1 MEETVSHE
9 AMSLLGQLRSGPE
22 SVEPYPIYAKLRDLG
37 PLLRMTVGTYL
48 ATDAPT
54 CREVLRRPEWTVPT
68 PQWKDVNRPA
78 WRTHPSLIAAG
89 KTLMQ
94 HNPPMHTLQRGAIGR
109 YFKPGALD
117 ELESVIQEIADRR
130 LAELAEQIAVKRRAD
145 YAALVA
151 HLVPMEVLC
160 RLLGLP
166 DDVDALVQASR
177 NYRYAMELWPGR
189 GQLLEAD
196 ISADAVAAYL
206 TVALGERSRCPATD
220 VLGDLLTFEN
230 SERVP
235 SAALD
240 LATTVLVAGWETTAA
255 MLNSMLLGL
264 SRYPEQAAWL
274 RGHPGALPDACAELI
289 RWDPPIQMASRVAA
303 RDTVLAGVSIP
314 AGRAVIALIG
324 SAEHDPREV
333 QEPGSLDFTRPARR
347 SLAFGVGMHYCL
359 GAHLAQL
366 EARIML
372 RALLRR
378 LPNLKVAGPAI
389 RQRGI
394 VFRSLRS
401 LPVELA

>member
-1 MEETVSHE
+1 M
-9 AMSLLGQLRSGPE
+9 
-22 SVEPYPIYAKLRDLG
+22 D
-37 PLLRMTVGTYL
+37 
-48 ATDAPT
+48 D
-54 CREVLRRPEWTVPT
+54 
-68 PQWKDVNRPA
+68 
-78 WRTHPSLIAAG
+78 
-89 KTLMQ
+89 
-94 HNPPMHTLQRGAIGR
+94 
-109 YFKPGALD
+109 
-117 ELESVIQEIADRR
+117 LESVIQEIADRR
-130 LAELAEQIAVKRRAD
+130 LAELAEQIVVKRRVD

-166 DDVDALVQASR
+166 DDVDVLVQASR

-189 GQLLEAD
+189 GQLLQAD

-220 VLGDLLTFEN
+220 VLGELLTFEN

-264 SRYPEQAAWL
+264 SRYPGQAAWL
-274 RGHPGALPDACAELI
+274 RGHPEALPDACAELI
-289 RWDPPIQMASRVAA
+289 RWGWDPPIQMASRVAA
-303 RDTVLAGVSIP
+303 RDTVLAGVPIP

-333 QEPGSLDFTRPARR
+333 PEPGSLDFTRPARR

-366 EARIML
+366 EARVVL
-372 RALLRR
+372 RALLSR
-378 LPNLKVAGPAI
+378 LPNLKVTGPAI
-389 RQRGI
+389 RQPGI
-394 VFRSLRS
+394 VFRSLHS